1 VSFRNCTSFWTWLFF
16 SWDRRIGIL
25 IVALLLAIV
34 NYWLSEI
41 CEAIERIAEK

>member
-1 VSFRNCTSFWTWLFF
+1 MSDWTGD
-16 SWDRRIGIL
+16 SIAVGIL